1 LVQIVVS
8 LKSTVGFV
16 PNFKKIQFK
25 RSKISFQEF
34 SIIGFF
40 ARELH
45 LLEVEWVD
53 IVCFFSKFGQNSLF
67 VEA

>member
-16 PNFKKIQFK
+16 PNFKKIQFTMC
-25 RSKISFQEF
+25 RISSQKF

-45 LLEVEWVD
+45 WLEVEGVHGRISVNKPLGSW
-53 IVCFFSKFGQNSLF
+53 FK
-67 VEA
+67 